1 MKNNFQPTLKS
12 VPHHHNIAAVVAA
25 GGIGSRFGGSK
36 NKQFVSLRGKP
47 VLAWSLEALQSCEL
61 IHSIIIVVHE
71 NEISATRSM
80 VKEYACSKVSQV
92 VTGGRERQDSVY
104 NGLKAANNAT
114 DIVVIHD
121 GARPLVAP
129 EIISEAILGLE
140 GYDGT
145 LTAVPVKD
153 TIKESLSGSS
163 LPVVDHT
170 LDRSRL
176 WSVQTPQVFRYT
188 TLLHAL
194 VQAKKDGFSG
204 TDDASFVEHYG
215 GKIRIISGSYK
226 NIKITTPEDLAVA
239 EAFIA
244 LPDHNDPSRRA

>member
-1 MKNNFQPTLKS
+1 MKSF
-12 VPHHHNIAAVVAA
+12 PHGSIVAVVAA
-25 GGIGSRFGGSK
+25 GGVGSRFGGSK

-47 VLAWSLEALQSCEL
+47 VLAWTIEALQSCGL

-71 NEISATRSM
+71 NEIPSARSI
-80 VKEYACSKVSQV
+80 VKEYDCSKVSQIV
-92 VTGGRERQDSVY
+92 SGGRERQDSVY
-104 NGLKAANNAT
+104 NGLKAAGNTT
-114 DIVVIHD
+114 DIVVVHD
-121 GARPLVAP
+121 GARPLIDP
-129 EIISEAILGLE
+129 EIISEAILELE

-153 TIKESLSGSS
+153 TIKMTLSGSS

-170 LDRSRL
+170 LDRSHL

-215 GKIRIISGSYK
+215 GKIRIISGSYR
-226 NIKITTPEDLAVA
+226 NIKITTPEDLAIA
-239 EAFIA
+239 EAFIT
-244 LPDHNDPSRRA
+244 LPDRNDPSRRV